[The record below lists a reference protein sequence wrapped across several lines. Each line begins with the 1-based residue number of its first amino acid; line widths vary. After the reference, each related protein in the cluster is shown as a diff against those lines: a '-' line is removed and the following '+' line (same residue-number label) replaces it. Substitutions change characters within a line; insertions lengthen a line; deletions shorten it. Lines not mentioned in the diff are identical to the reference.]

1 MRLPKLD
8 FKPMKNLLNLYD
20 RSKHINYL
28 TEILSGLTVSLALV
42 PEAIA
47 FALIAGLSP
56 LTGLYA
62 AFSIGLITSLFG
74 GRPGMISGATGAV
87 AVVIVS
93 LAQSHGVEY
102 IFATVVL
109 AGMIQMLAGA
119 LKLGKF
125 IRLVPHSV
133 MFGFVNGLA
142 IVIFLAQL
150 ASFKVAGENGELGW
164 MIGDQLNVMLGLV
177 FLTMLIIWGLPKLTK
192 AVPASLTAILVV
204 SAIVLGLD
212 IDTRNVGDISSIKGG
227 FPPFHIPEVP
237 LTLETLSIIF
247 PYAFIV
253 AGVGLIE
260 SLLTLNLI
268 DEITETRGKSNKE
281 AMAQGLANVVTG
293 FFSGMGGCAMI
304 GQSLINISSGA
315 RARLSGI
322 VASVMLLVFI
332 MFGAE
337 YIEKMPIAALTG
349 LMIMVAIGTFEWASI
364 RAIGRMPTRDNLV
377 GFLVA
382 GITVLLH
389 NLALAV
395 LIGVIISALVFAW
408 ENAKRIRARKYVDE
422 DGTKHYEI
430 YGPLFFGS
438 VQAFAEKFD
447 IATDPDV
454 VIIDF
459 RESRVNDMSGIRA
472 IGRMPTRDNLVGFL
486 VAGITVLLHN
496 LALAVLIGVIISA
509 LVFAWENAKRIRARK
524 YVDEDGTKHYEI
536 YGPLFFGSVQAF
548 AEKFDI
554 ATDPD
559 VVIIDFRESRVNDM
573 SGIEALNKITER
585 YTRAGKELHLRHLS
599 PDCLKLLKNA
609 EKIIDVNI
617 IEDPTYKVAVEI

>member
-1 MRLPKLD
+1 
-8 FKPMKNLLNLYD
+8 MKQLLNLFD
-20 RSKHINYL
+20 LPHKAKVT

-62 AFSIGLITSLFG
+62 AFTIGLVTSVFG

-109 AGMIQMLAGA
+109 AGLIQMSAGF
-119 LKLGKF
+119 LRLGKF

-142 IVIFLAQL
+142 IVIFMSQL
-150 ASFKVAGENGELGW
+150 GSFKAAGPGGEMVW
-164 MIGDQLNVMLGLV
+164 MSGVSLYVMLGLV
-177 FLTMLIIWGLPKLTK
+177 LLTMFIIWGLPRLTK
-192 AVPASLTAILVV
+192 AVPASLAAILTVT
-204 SAIVLGLD
+204 AIVLGFGLE
-212 IDTRNVGDISSIKGG
+212 TTSVGDISSIKGG
-227 FPPFHIPEVP
+227 FPPFHIPAVP
-237 LTLETLSIIF
+237 FSLDTLLIIF

-268 DEITETRGKSNKE
+268 DEITETRGRSNKE
-281 AMAQGLANVVTG
+281 AVAQGLANVVTG

-304 GQSLINISSGA
+304 GQSLINISAGA

-337 YIEKMPIAALTG
+337 YIEQMPIAALTG

-364 RAIGRMPTRDNLV
+364 RAIGKMPTVDNLV
-377 GFLVA
+377 GILVA
-382 GITVLLH
+382 AITVLLH

-395 LIGVIISALVFAW
+395 LIGVVVSALVFAW
-408 ENAKRIRARKYVDE
+408 ENAKRIRARKYVDD
-422 DGTKHYEI
+422 DGVKHYEI

-438 VQAFAEKFD
+438 TQAFADKFD
-447 IATDPDV
+447 VLGDPST

-459 RESRVNDMSGIRA
+459 RESRVS
-472 IGRMPTRDNLVGFL
+472 
-486 VAGITVLLHN
+486 
-496 LALAVLIGVIISA
+496 
-509 LVFAWENAKRIRARK
+509 
-524 YVDEDGTKHYEI
+524 
-536 YGPLFFGSVQAF
+536 
-548 AEKFDI
+548 
-554 ATDPD
+554 
-559 VVIIDFRESRVNDM
+559 DM

-585 YTRAGKELHLRHLS
+585 YLRAGKELHLRHLS
-599 PDCLKLLKNA
+599 RDCRQLLRDA
-609 EKIIDVNI
+609 EDIIDVNI
-617 IEDPTYKVAVEI
+617 IEDPTYKVAVQL